1 MEKNAY
7 IYISKNY
14 HAMKE
19 DRILTLH
26 PEGKKGVNILRS
38 KYERIRSFI
47 IEQLAASGEMALQ
60 DLVDLAEEIIA
71 PSFDGKVIWYMV
83 TVKQD
88 LEARGEI
95 QRVPKVS
102 PQR

>member
-1 MEKNAY
+1 MN
-7 IYISKNY
+7 
-14 HAMKE
+14 E

-47 IEQLAASGEMALQ
+47 LEQLASQEEMAFQ
-60 DLVDLAEEIIA
+60 DMVDLAEEIVA
-71 PSFDGKVIWYMV
+71 PSFDGKIIWYMV

-95 QRVPKVS
+95 QRIPKSS
-102 PQR
+102 PQRFRLGEKISQEDS